1 MAPKY
6 SSAALP
12 IEVPAPSDIPPGG
25 VQMDAIQPRLQRP
38 ANPRRKGRHEVLESQ
53 VQRLLER
60 MNIAVVYGGDSGG
73 AGAVINRTM
82 STRSWK
88 SYKSVAEDIAASLQR
103 LGARNIQLMSDDM
116 TLGEN
121 MRRANI
127 HMAWLNTGGVQDFS
141 PMSHAAAMLEMFGI
155 PYVGHDPLTSGM
167 LDNKLAFK
175 RELKALGVATAPFL
189 AWHPSRG
196 PLNPDASR
204 EFATVFGRFDGPFVV
219 KPVCGRASLH
229 VHVVDDRKRLAE
241 VAEEVHN
248 ASGNQVLIETYLPG
262 REFCMAIA
270 GTVVARGRRLQNIG
284 GPFAFS
290 AAERKLDAGERIFT
304 SMDNRPISTDRVHL
318 LDVAAEPETDAQL
331 REIAK
336 TVFVQLGLETL
347 IRLDLRAGPDGQ
359 ICVLEANPKP
369 DLKQPDGIKTSIVCV
384 GLKTEGMDYD
394 DLILSL
400 FADRIDL
407 LFSQRRGAVG
417 HLAALLE
424 ER

>member
-1 MAPKY
+1 MAHK
-6 SSAALP
+6 SSTAALP
-12 IEVPAPSDIPPGG
+12 IEVPAPNDDTRTRI
-25 VQMDAIQPRLQRP
+25 LRP
-38 ANPRRKGRHEVLESQ
+38 ANPRRKGRLEVLESQ
-53 VQRLLER
+53 VGRLLDR
-60 MNIAVVYGGDSGG
+60 MNIAVVYGGDSKEPQ
-73 AGAVINRTM
+73 AVINRTM

-88 SYKSVAEDIAASLQR
+88 SYKAVAEDIAASLSR
-103 LGARNIQLMSDDM
+103 LGARNVQLLADDM

-121 MRRANI
+121 MRRAGI
-127 HMAWLNTGGVQDFS
+127 HMAWLNTGGVQGFS

-175 RELKALGVATAPFL
+175 RELKALGVPTAPFL

-196 PLNPDASR
+196 PLKPEASR
-204 EFATVFGRFDGPFVV
+204 EFAAVFGGFDGPFVV

-229 VHVVDDRKRLAE
+229 VHVVDDRARLPEVAAE
-241 VAEEVHN
+241 VHE

-262 REFCMAIA
+262 REYCMAIA
-270 GTVVARGRRLQNIG
+270 GTIVSQGRRLRNVG

-290 AAERKLDAGERIFT
+290 AAERRLDQGERIFT
-304 SMDNRPISTDRVHL
+304 SMDMRAISTDRVHL
-318 LDVAAEPETDAQL
+318 LDIAAEPEVDAQL

-347 IRLDLRAGPDGQ
+347 IRLDLRAGPDDQ

-369 DLKQPDGIKTSIVCV
+369 DLKQPDGVKTSIVCV
-384 GLKTEGMDYD
+384 GLESEGMDYD

-400 FADRIDL
+400 LADRIDL

-417 HLAALLE
+417 HLAALLDE
-424 ER
+424 K